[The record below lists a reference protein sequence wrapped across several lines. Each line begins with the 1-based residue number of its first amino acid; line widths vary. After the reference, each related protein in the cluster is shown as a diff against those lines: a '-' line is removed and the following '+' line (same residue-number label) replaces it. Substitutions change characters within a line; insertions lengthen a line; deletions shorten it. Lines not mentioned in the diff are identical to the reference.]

1 LSSSE
6 KTIEY
11 YNQHAAA
18 FTENTVGADMTS
30 IREAFL
36 SKVKDGGLI
45 LDFGC
50 GSGRDSKAF
59 LEKGYQV
66 EMLDGSEELCK
77 AAEELTGHPVILKTF
92 QDYVPNSQ
100 FDGIWA
106 CSSLLHLDKDELSSV
121 IEKLSSALK
130 PSGYFYMSFK
140 KGTFSGE
147 RRGRYFTD
155 LTEDEMRGIIANIQ
169 GLKIDEMFI
178 TDDVRP
184 GRSNEK
190 WLNVFATRAC

>member
-1 LSSSE
+1 
-6 KTIEY
+6 
-11 YNQHAAA
+11 
-18 FTENTVGADMTS
+18 M
-30 IREAFL
+30 
-36 SKVKDGGLI
+36 
-45 LDFGC
+45 
-50 GSGRDSKAF
+50 
-59 LEKGYQV
+59 
-66 EMLDGSEELCK
+66 
-77 AAEELTGHPVILKTF
+77 
-92 QDYVPNSQ
+92 
-100 FDGIWA
+100 
-106 CSSLLHLDKDELSSV
+106 